1 LVVLVW
7 FSGLVVL
14 VVLVRLGGVIF
25 SLPRL
30 SRQTC

>member
-1 LVVLVW
+1 VLVVLVW
-7 FSGLVVL
+7 SSGL